1 MRFWLFFSLAVFLPC
16 QLSAQVVPNP
26 AGRGARPNLL
36 FITFDTTRADRLGC
50 YGYSGARTPAI
61 DRLARE
67 GVLFSRAYAQAPQTL
82 PSHCSLFTGFYPI
95 THNVLSNG
103 QRLEDDASTL
113 AEMLQAGGY
122 RTGAVVAA
130 APLMQEFNIHQGF
143 DYYNDDFRDN
153 AVLSG
158 FKAML
163 RFFSANKLNIPT
175 SRPANRVTAFAKQWL
190 SQHAGRK
197 QKRPFFLWVHYFDP
211 HDPYEFRPDFDK
223 PLLLQDNA
231 EVNQYGYREPNYV
244 NEIEFAD
251 HYLGK
256 LLDHLDKLGVSRN
269 TLTVFTTDHGESLGE
284 HEYRGHR
291 QNVYENIIRI
301 PLIFRMP
308 GVLPEGERLDV
319 PGMSIDVTPT
329 ILRLL
334 GIPYPTSSF
343 QGTDLFALNAGE
355 PRKIYATAVKLFT
368 KSFIRRTM
376 IYGDLKFIEFDDPE
390 RNALY
395 DLRIDPDEKVNL
407 LEGHQKVAGS
417 LSWESEIQQWF
428 EQHENLRLSDFRMS
442 PEQLERLRSLG
453 YIQ

>member
-1 MRFWLFFSLAVFLPC
+1 MRLWLFLILTVLFPSRL
-16 QLSAQVVPNP
+16 QAQFVTTQPD
-26 AGRGARPNLL
+26 RGPRPNLL
-36 FITFDTTRADRLGC
+36 FITFDTTRADRLSC
-50 YGYSGARTPAI
+50 YGYSGSRTVAI

-67 GVLFSRAYAQAPQTL
+67 GVLFSRVYAQAPQTL

-113 AEMLQAGGY
+113 AEILQSSGY
-122 RTGAVVAA
+122 RTGAVVGA
-130 APLMQEFNIHQGF
+130 APLMKEFNIHQGF
-143 DYYNDDFRDN
+143 DYYNDEFRDN
-153 AVLSG
+153 AMLSG

-175 SRPANRVTAFAKQWL
+175 SRPANRVTALAKHWL
-190 SQHAGRK
+190 SQHGGKK
-197 QKRPFFLWVHYFDP
+197 QKKPFFLWVHYFDP

-223 PLLLQDNA
+223 PALLQENEDLN
-231 EVNQYGYREPNYV
+231 EFGYREANYI

-256 LLDHLDKLGVSRN
+256 LLDHLDKLGLTEN
-269 TLTVFTTDHGESLGE
+269 TLTVFTADHGESLGE
-284 HEYRGHR
+284 HDYRGHR

-301 PLIFRMP
+301 PLILRMP
-308 GVLPEGERLDV
+308 GVLPEGKRLDV
-319 PGMSIDVTPT
+319 PAMSIDVTPT

-334 GIPYPTSSF
+334 RIPYPSSSF
-343 QGTDLFALNAGE
+343 QGRNLFTVRAGE

-368 KSFIRRTM
+368 KSFIRRTL
-376 IYGDLKFIEFDDPE
+376 IYGDYKFIEFDDPD

-395 DLRIDPDEKVNL
+395 DLRSDPEEKINL
-407 LEGHQKVAGS
+407 LDTRQKVAGS
-417 LSWESEIQQWF
+417 LSWEQEIEQWF
-428 EQHENLRLSDFRMS
+428 EQHENLRMSDFRMT